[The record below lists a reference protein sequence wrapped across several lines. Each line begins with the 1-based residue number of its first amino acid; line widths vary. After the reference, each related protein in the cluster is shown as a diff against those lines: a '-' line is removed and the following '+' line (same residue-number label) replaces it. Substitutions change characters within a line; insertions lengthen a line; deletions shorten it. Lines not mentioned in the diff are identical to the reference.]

1 MPPVVFVLSL
11 QYLVLASIVLPLRLL
26 RSISKIPES
35 AKHSTARFAPFSS
48 RHCFC
53 PRCLQHEHL
62 GIPPLNHP
70 QSLRSESKQRSVRPV
85 LHHPLAPFYSSY
97 FPHLLTLSVSS
108 SPLAFIPLS
117 TASPHALRPRA
128 LPQHHHA
135 FRHRNR
141 AGMANQRT
149 DESKPKQNSPPPSRS
164 SSPPLRPPLRLR
176 ITRTSRK
183 MSRSSPTL

>member
-1 MPPVVFVLSL
+1 VGCEVPRQKSISATRFLPSMPPVVFVLSL

-97 FPHLLTLSVSS
+97 FPHLPTLSVSYPPVIPLGIYSPLHCLPPRAS
-108 SPLAFIPLS
+108 SPSL
-117 TASPHALRPRA
+117 T
-128 LPQHHHA
+128 
-135 FRHRNR
+135 
-141 AGMANQRT
+141 T
-149 DESKPKQNSPPPSRS
+149 TPPPLQTPKPSRYG
-164 SSPPLRPPLRLR
+164 
-176 ITRTSRK
+176 
-183 MSRSSPTL
+183 